1 MFLFE
6 IMPKLWTDA
15 IVIAIVSY
23 SFTVSMGLIFENKE
37 NYKIDF
43 NQELLAMGMGNLYIK
58 FHELSNEWRPSREPP
73 PTRPR
78 DRPKCGL
85 FNPLIS
91 L

>member
-23 SFTVSMGLIFENKE
+23 SFTVSMGLIFANKE

-43 NQELLAMGMGNLYIK
+43 NQELLAMGMGHLYIK
-58 FHELSNEWRPSREPP
+58 RPLRMF
-73 PTRPR
+73 
-78 DRPKCGL
+78 GL
-85 FNPLIS
+85 
-91 L
+91 